1 MQTLAADTVPVQA
14 LEAAVAAL
22 RGRAVDML
30 GELVRQPSLL
40 GDEAAAQLRMR
51 HEFQRLGLQVDE
63 FEIDEDKI
71 RDHPGYSP
79 SIVAYAGRRNVVGVH
94 RPKGP
99 VRGKSLILNGHID
112 VVPVGAEGLW
122 TRPPFEP
129 WIAGDKLYGRG
140 AGDMKAGIV
149 AYTMAFEAL
158 QCLDLEPA
166 APVFL
171 QSVIEE
177 ECTGNGALA
186 CLVQGYRA
194 DAALIPE
201 PIPGIMTGQMGV
213 MWAAIEVLGTPV
225 HAAVAQTGVA
235 AIEFAW
241 YLCTQLK
248 ELEAQWNEPDNRHP
262 HYAHHDH
269 PINFNIG
276 KLSGGEW
283 ASSVATQCRADVRIG
298 FYPGMKPAQ
307 VRALVEAVLRAAYEA
322 HPRKASVRY
331 EVTYAGFQAE
341 GMLVDMN
348 QPMVDM
354 LMACHHEV
362 AGGTMPLIA
371 STATTDA
378 RFFQLYGGIPATC
391 YGPQSGNTHGI
402 DEWVS
407 IDSMMEVSTVLALFM
422 ARWCQLNRTS
432 G

>member
-1 MQTLAADTVPVQA
+1 MSAILEASIEVQA
-14 LEAAVAAL
+14 IRDAVSAL
-22 RGRAVDML
+22 RQPAIDLLSR
-30 GELVRQPSLL
+30 LVAEPSLL
-40 GDEAAAQLRMR
+40 GDEASAQALMAQQFAQL
-51 HEFQRLGLQVDE
+51 GLRVDE
-63 FEIDEDKI
+63 FEIDEDRI

-79 SIVAYAGRRNVVGVH
+79 SIVSYAGRRNVVGVH
-94 RPKGP
+94 QPMGP

-112 VVPVGAEGLW
+112 VVPVGAQRLW

-129 WIAGDKLYGRG
+129 WIDGDKLYGRG
-140 AGDMKAGIV
+140 SGDMKAGIV
-149 AYTMAFEAL
+149 AYCMAFEAL
-158 QCLDLEPA
+158 RRLGVEPA
-166 APVFL
+166 APVYL

-186 CLVQGYRA
+186 CLVQGYKG

-213 MWAAIEVLGTPV
+213 MWVGIEVLGLPV

-235 AIEFAW
+235 AIEFAQ
-241 YLCTQLK
+241 YLCAKLK
-248 ELEAQWNEPDNRHP
+248 EIEAQWNEPANRHP
-262 HYAHHDH
+262 HYAQHDH

-307 VRALVEAVLRAAYEA
+307 VRALIEAAVKAAYEA
-322 HPRKASVRY
+322 HPKKASVRY
-331 EVTYAGFQAE
+331 ELIYEGFQAE

-348 QPMVDM
+348 QPMIDT
-354 LMACHHEV
+354 LKACHREV
-362 AGGTMPLIA
+362 AGGQMALIA

-407 IDSMMEVSTVLALFM
+407 LDSMMEVTQVLALFM
-422 ARWCQLNRTS
+422 ARWCGVNER
-432 G
+432 

>member
-1 MQTLAADTVPVQA
+1 MSAVLDQELPLSAIAD
-14 LEAAVAAL
+14 AVAAL
-22 RGRAVDML
+22 HAPAVAML
-30 GELVRQPSLL
+30 SDLVREPSLL
-40 GDEAAAQLRMR
+40 GDEASAQRRMASSF
-51 HEFQRLGLQVDE
+51 HELGLRVDE
-63 FEIDEDKI
+63 FDVDDDAI
-71 RDHPGYSP
+71 RAHPGYSP
-79 SIVAYAGRRNVVGVH
+79 SIISYAGRRNVVGVH
-94 RPKGP
+94 LPRGP

-112 VVPVGAEGLW
+112 VVPVGAERLW
-122 TRPPFEP
+122 SQSPFDP
-129 WIAGDKLYGRG
+129 VIDGDKLYGRG

-158 QCLDLEPA
+158 RRIGLEPA

-201 PIPGIMTGQMGV
+201 PIPGIMDAQMGV
-213 MWAAIEVLGTPV
+213 MWVGIEVLGTPV

-235 AIEFAW
+235 AIEFVQ
-241 YLCTQLK
+241 YLCAKLK
-248 ELEAQWNEPDNRHP
+248 ELEAQWNEPANRHP
-262 HYAHHDH
+262 HYCNHDH

-307 VRALVEAVLRAAYEA
+307 VRALVEALLRAAYEA
-322 HPRKASVRY
+322 HPKKASVRY
-331 EVTYAGFQAE
+331 ELIYEGFQAE

-348 QPMVDM
+348 TTMVHLLQDCHRDIAGTEAQPMA
-354 LMACHHEV
+354 L
-362 AGGTMPLIA
+362 
-371 STATTDA
+371 TATTDA

-391 YGPQSGNTHGI
+391 YGPQAGNTHGI

-407 IDSMMEVSTVLALFM
+407 IDSMMQVTQVLTLFM
-422 ARWCQLNRTS
+422 ARWCGVNER
-432 G
+432 

>member
-1 MQTLAADTVPVQA
+1 MSAVLDTAPDTQA
-14 LEAAVAAL
+14 IRDVVSSL
-22 RGRAVDML
+22 RQPAVDML
-30 GELVRQPSLL
+30 CQLVAEPSLL
-40 GDEAAAQLRMR
+40 GDEASAQALMAQ
-51 HEFQRLGLQVDE
+51 HFKQLGLRVDE

-79 SIVAYAGRRNVVGVH
+79 SIVSYAGRRNVVGVH
-94 RPKGP
+94 QPQGP

-112 VVPVGAEGLW
+112 VVPVGAQRLW
-122 TRPPFEP
+122 TRAPFEP
-129 WIAGDKLYGRG
+129 WIDGDKLYGRG
-140 AGDMKAGIV
+140 SGDMKAGIV
-149 AYTMAFEAL
+149 AYCMAFEAL
-158 QCLDLEPA
+158 RKLGYEPA
-166 APVFL
+166 APVVL

-186 CLVQGYRA
+186 CLVQGYKG

-213 MWAAIEVLGTPV
+213 MWVGIEVLGTPV

-235 AIEFAW
+235 AIEFAQ
-241 YLCTQLK
+241 YLCARLK
-248 ELEAQWNEPDNRHP
+248 ELEAQWNEPVNRHP
-262 HYAHHDH
+262 HYAQHDH

-307 VRALVEAVLRAAYEA
+307 VRALIEAVIKAAYEA
-322 HPRKASVRY
+322 HPKKASVRY
-331 EVTYAGFQAE
+331 ELIYEGFQAE

-348 QPMVDM
+348 QPMIDT
-354 LMACHHEV
+354 LKTCHHEV
-362 AGGTMPLIA
+362 AGGQMELIA

-407 IDSMMEVSTVLALFM
+407 IDSMMEVSAVIALFI
-422 ARWCQLNRTS
+422 ARWCRLNER
-432 G
+432 

>member
-1 MQTLAADTVPVQA
+1 MSAVIDAVPDTQA
-14 LEAAVAAL
+14 IRDAVAAL
-22 RGRAVDML
+22 RQPAVDL
-30 GELVRQPSLL
+30 LLQLVAEPSLL
-40 GDEAAAQLRMR
+40 GDEASAQALMARRFAQL
-51 HEFQRLGLQVDE
+51 GLRVDE
-63 FEIDEDKI
+63 FEVDEDKI

-79 SIVAYAGRRNVVGVH
+79 SIVSYAGRRNVVGVH
-94 RPKGP
+94 QPKGA
-99 VRGKSLILNGHID
+99 VRGRSLILNGHID
-112 VVPVGAEGLW
+112 VVPVGAQRLW
-122 TRPPFEP
+122 TRPPFAP
-129 WIAGDKLYGRG
+129 WIDGDRLYGRG

-149 AYTMAFEAL
+149 AYCMAFEAL
-158 QCLDLEPA
+158 RNLGLEPA
-166 APVFL
+166 APVYL

-186 CLVQGYRA
+186 CLVQGYQA

-213 MWAAIEVLGTPV
+213 MWVGIEVLGTPV

-235 AIEFAW
+235 AIEFAQ
-241 YLCTQLK
+241 YLCAKLK
-248 ELEAQWNEPDNRHP
+248 EIEAQWNQPANRHP

-307 VRALVEAVLRAAYEA
+307 VRALIEAALKAAYEA
-322 HPRKASVRY
+322 HPKKASVRY
-331 EVTYAGFQAE
+331 EVLYEGFQAE

-348 QPMVDM
+348 QPMIDT
-354 LMACHHEV
+354 LKACHHAV
-362 AGGTMPLIA
+362 AGGLMPLVA

-391 YGPQSGNTHGI
+391 YGPQADNTHGI

-407 IDSMMEVSTVLALFM
+407 VASMMEVTQVLALFM
-422 ARWCQLNRTS
+422 ARWCGVNGR
-432 G
+432 

>member
-1 MQTLAADTVPVQA
+1 MSAMLDATLDIGAIRDT
-14 LEAAVAAL
+14 VAAL
-22 RGRAVDML
+22 RQPAV
-30 GELVRQPSLL
+30 ELLSQLVAEPSLL
-40 GDEAAAQLRMR
+40 GDEASAQARMAG
-51 HEFQRLGLQVDE
+51 HFAQLGLQVDQ

-79 SIVAYAGRRNVVGVH
+79 SIVPYSGRRNVVGVH
-94 RPKGP
+94 QPKGP

-112 VVPVGAEGLW
+112 VVPVGAQRLW

-129 WIAGDKLYGRG
+129 RIDGDKLYGRG
-140 AGDMKAGIV
+140 SGDMKAGIV
-149 AYTMAFEAL
+149 AYCMAFEAL
-158 QCLDLEPA
+158 RRMGLEPA
-166 APVFL
+166 APVYL

-213 MWAAIEVLGTPV
+213 MWVGIEVLGLPV

-235 AIEFAW
+235 AIEFVQ
-241 YLCTQLK
+241 YLCAKLK
-248 ELEAQWNEPDNRHP
+248 EIEAQWNQPANRHP
-262 HYAHHDH
+262 HYADHDH

-283 ASSVATQCRADVRIG
+283 ASSVATQCRADVRVG
-298 FYPGMKPAQ
+298 FYPGVKPAQ
-307 VRALVEAVLRAAYEA
+307 VRALVEAALKAAYEA
-322 HPRKASVRY
+322 HPKKASVRY
-331 EVTYAGFQAE
+331 EVLYEGFQAE

-348 QPMVDM
+348 QPMIDT
-354 LMACHHEV
+354 LKACHHAV
-362 AGGTMPLIA
+362 AGGQMALIA

-391 YGPQSGNTHGI
+391 YGPHSGNTHGI

-407 IDSMMEVSTVLALFM
+407 IDSMMEVTQVLALFM
-422 ARWCQLNRTS
+422 ARWCGVNRL
-432 G
+432 

>member
-1 MQTLAADTVPVQA
+1 MSATLSETIPTQAIRDAVAGLRTPA
-14 LEAAVAAL
+14 LELLRALVA
-22 RGRAVDML
+22 
-30 GELVRQPSLL
+30 EPSLL
-40 GDEAAAQLRMR
+40 GDEASA
-51 HEFQRLGLQVDE
+51 QRLMAQHFRALGLRVEE
-63 FEIDEDKI
+63 FEIDADKI
-71 RDHPGYSP
+71 RHHPGFSP
-79 SIVAYAGRRNVVGVH
+79 SILPYAGRRNVVGVH
-94 RPKGP
+94 QPKGP

-112 VVPVGAEGLW
+112 VVPVGAARLW
-122 TRPPFEP
+122 SRPPFEP
-129 WIAGDKLYGRG
+129 RLDGDKLYGRG

-149 AYTMAFEAL
+149 AYCMAFEAL
-158 QCLDLEPA
+158 HRLGFEPA

-194 DAALIPE
+194 EAALIPE
-201 PIPGIMTGQMGV
+201 PIPGIMTSQMGV
-213 MWAAIEVLGTPV
+213 MWVGIEVLGTPV

-235 AIEFAW
+235 AIEFAQ
-241 YLCTQLK
+241 YLCAKLK
-248 ELEAQWNEPDNRHP
+248 EVEAQWNEPANRHP

-298 FYPGMKPAQ
+298 FYPGIKPAQ
-307 VRALVEAVLRAAYEA
+307 ARALIEAVLKAAYEA
-322 HPRKASVRY
+322 HPKKGSVRY
-331 EVTYAGFQAE
+331 ELIYEGFQAE

-348 QPMVDM
+348 QPMINA
-354 LMACHHEV
+354 LKACHHEV
-362 AGGTMPLIA
+362 AGGQMELIA

-407 IDSMMEVSTVLALFM
+407 IDSMMEVSAVLALFM
-422 ARWCQLNRTS
+422 ARWCRLNEH
-432 G
+432 

>member
-1 MQTLAADTVPVQA
+1 MQTLAPETIP
-14 LEAAVAAL
+14 LEA
-22 RGRAVDML
+22 L
-30 GELVRQPSLL
+30 GEAVRGLRTQAVNLLSDLVREPSLL
-40 GDEAAAQLRMR
+40 GQEASAQLRMR
-51 HEFQRLGLQVDE
+51 QEFEALGLRVDE
-63 FEIDEDKI
+63 FEIDEDRI

-79 SIVAYAGRRNVVGVH
+79 SILPYNGRRNVVGVH
-94 RPKGP
+94 QPQGP

-112 VVPVGAEGLW
+112 VVPVGAQRLW

-129 WIAGDKLYGRG
+129 RVDGDKLYGRG

-149 AYTMAFEAL
+149 AYCMAFEAL
-158 QCLDLEPA
+158 RKLGLEPA

-171 QSVIEE
+171 QSVVEE

-186 CLVQGYRA
+186 CLVQGYTA

-213 MWAAIEVLGTPV
+213 MWVGIEVLGTPV

-235 AIEFAW
+235 AIEFAQ
-241 YLCTQLK
+241 YLCAKLK
-248 ELEAQWNEPDNRHP
+248 EIEAEWNEPANRHP

-307 VRALVEAVLRAAYEA
+307 VRALVEAALRAAYEA
-322 HPRKASVRY
+322 HPKKASVRY
-331 EVTYAGFQAE
+331 EIIYEGFQAE

-348 QPMVDM
+348 QPMIQTLKD
-354 LMACHHEV
+354 CHHAV
-362 AGGTMPLIA
+362 AGGNMLLIA

-391 YGPQSGNTHGI
+391 YGPEAGNTHGI

-407 IDSMMEVSTVLALFM
+407 IDSMMEVTQVLALFM
-422 ARWCQLNRTS
+422 ARWCGVQEA
-432 G
+432 

>member
-1 MQTLAADTVPVQA
+1 MSTLATEVVP
-14 LEAAVAAL
+14 LPAVAEAVHGL
-22 RGRAVDML
+22 RDQAVQML
-30 GELVRQPSLL
+30 CDLVREPSLL
-40 GDEAAAQLRMR
+40 GDEASAQRRMA
-51 HEFQRLGLQVDE
+51 ETFAELGLSVEE

-79 SIVAYAGRRNVVGVH
+79 SIVSYAGRRNVVGVH
-94 RPKGP
+94 QPQG
-99 VRGKSLILNGHID
+99 VVQGKSLILNGHID
-112 VVPVGAEGLW
+112 VVPVGAQRLW
-122 TRPPFEP
+122 SHPPFEP
-129 WIAGDKLYGRG
+129 VVHGDHLYGRG

-149 AYTMAFEAL
+149 AYCMAFEAL
-158 QCLDLEPA
+158 RRLGLEPA
-166 APVFL
+166 ATVYL

-201 PIPGIMTGQMGV
+201 PIPGIMSSQMGV
-213 MWAAIEVLGTPV
+213 MWVGIEVLGTPV

-235 AIEFAW
+235 AIEFAQ
-241 YLCTQLK
+241 YLCSQLK
-248 ELEAQWNEPDNRHP
+248 LIEAQWNQPEHRHP

-298 FYPGMKPAQ
+298 FYPGIKPAQ
-307 VRALVEAVLRAAYEA
+307 VRALIEAALKAAYEA
-322 HPRKASVRY
+322 HPKKAHVRY
-331 EVTYAGFQAE
+331 ELIYEGFQAE
-341 GMLVDMN
+341 GMLVDLN
-348 QPMVDM
+348 QPMIHT
-354 LMACHHEV
+354 LKACHHEV
-362 AGGTMPLIA
+362 AGGNMPLIA

-391 YGPQSGNTHGI
+391 YGPHSGNTHGI

-407 IDSMMEVSTVLALFM
+407 IDSMMEVTQVLALFM
-422 ARWCQLNRTS
+422 ARWCGVNRI
-432 G
+432 

>member
-1 MQTLAADTVPVQA
+1 MPATMSKGLDTQA
-14 LEAAVAAL
+14 LIESVSSLRAGAVQ
-22 RGRAVDML
+22 ML
-30 GELVRQPSLL
+30 CDLVAEPSLL
-40 GDEAAAQLRMR
+40 GDEASAQALVARQFA
-51 HEFQRLGLQVDE
+51 HLGLRVDE
-63 FEIDEDKI
+63 FEIDEDRI

-79 SIVAYAGRRNVVGVH
+79 SIVSYTGRRNVVGVH
-94 RPKGP
+94 RPHGP
-99 VRGKSLILNGHID
+99 VRGRSLILNGHID
-112 VVPVGAEGLW
+112 VVPVGAQRLW

-129 WIAGDKLYGRG
+129 WIDGDKLYGRG

-149 AYTMAFEAL
+149 AYCMAFEAL
-158 QCLDLEPA
+158 RKLGLEPA
-166 APVFL
+166 APVYL

-186 CLVQGYRA
+186 CLVQGYQG

-213 MWAAIEVLGTPV
+213 MWVGIEVLGTPV

-235 AIEFAW
+235 AIEFAQ
-241 YLCTQLK
+241 YLCAKLK
-248 ELEAQWNEPDNRHP
+248 EIEAQWNEPAHRHP

-298 FYPGMKPAQ
+298 FYPGIKPAA
-307 VRALVEAVLRAAYEA
+307 VRALVEAALKAAYEA
-322 HPRKASVRY
+322 HPKKASVRY
-331 EVTYAGFQAE
+331 EVLYQGFQAE

-348 QPMVDM
+348 QPMIDT
-354 LMACHHEV
+354 LKACHHAV
-362 AGGTMPLIA
+362 AGGQMPLIA

-391 YGPQSGNTHGI
+391 YGPASGNTHGI

-407 IDSMMEVSTVLALFM
+407 IDSMMEVTQVLALFM
-422 ARWCQLNRTS
+422 ARWCGLNER
-432 G
+432 

>member
-1 MQTLAADTVPVQA
+1 MSAVIDAVPDTQA
-14 LEAAVAAL
+14 IRDAVAAL
-22 RGRAVDML
+22 RQPAVDL
-30 GELVRQPSLL
+30 LLQLVAEPSLL
-40 GDEAAAQLRMR
+40 GDEASAQALMARRFAQL
-51 HEFQRLGLQVDE
+51 GLRVDE
-63 FEIDEDKI
+63 FEVDEDKI

-79 SIVAYAGRRNVVGVH
+79 SIVSYAGRRNVVGVH
-94 RPKGP
+94 QPKGA
-99 VRGKSLILNGHID
+99 VRGRSLILNGHID
-112 VVPVGAEGLW
+112 VVPVGAQRLW
-122 TRPPFEP
+122 TRPPFAP
-129 WIAGDKLYGRG
+129 WIDGDRLYGRG

-149 AYTMAFEAL
+149 AYCMAFEAL
-158 QCLDLEPA
+158 RNLGLEPA
-166 APVFL
+166 APVYL

-186 CLVQGYRA
+186 CLVQGYQA

-213 MWAAIEVLGTPV
+213 MWVGIEVLGTPV

-235 AIEFAW
+235 AIEFAQ
-241 YLCTQLK
+241 YLCAKLK
-248 ELEAQWNEPDNRHP
+248 EIEAQWNQPANRHP

-307 VRALVEAVLRAAYEA
+307 VRALIEAALKAAYEA
-322 HPRKASVRY
+322 HPKKASVRY
-331 EVTYAGFQAE
+331 EVLYEGFQAE

-348 QPMVDM
+348 QPMIDT
-354 LMACHHEV
+354 LKACHHAV
-362 AGGTMPLIA
+362 AGGLMPLVA

-391 YGPQSGNTHGI
+391 YGPQAGNTHGI

-407 IDSMMEVSTVLALFM
+407 VASMMEVTQVLALFM
-422 ARWCQLNRTS
+422 ARWCGVNGR
-432 G
+432 

>member
-1 MQTLAADTVPVQA
+1 MSAVLDTAPGAQA
-14 LEAAVAAL
+14 IRDAVAHL
-22 RGRAVDML
+22 RQPVV
-30 GELVRQPSLL
+30 ELLCKLVAEPSLL
-40 GDEAAAQLRMR
+40 GHEASAQALMAR
-51 HEFQRLGLQVDE
+51 HFGRLGLRVDE
-63 FEIDEDKI
+63 FEVDEDKI

-79 SIVAYAGRRNVVGVH
+79 SIVSYSGRRNIVGVH
-94 RPKGP
+94 QPKGP

-112 VVPVGAEGLW
+112 VVPVGAPRLW

-129 WIAGDKLYGRG
+129 WTDGDKLYGRG

-149 AYTMAFEAL
+149 AYCMAFEAL
-158 QCLDLEPA
+158 RRLGLEPA
-166 APVFL
+166 APVYL

-213 MWAAIEVLGTPV
+213 MWVGIEVLGTPV

-235 AIEFAW
+235 AIEFAQ
-241 YLCTQLK
+241 YLCAKLK
-248 ELEAQWNEPDNRHP
+248 EIEAQWNAPANRHP
-262 HYAHHDH
+262 HYAHHEH

-307 VRALVEAVLRAAYEA
+307 VRALVEAAVKAAYEA
-322 HPRKASVRY
+322 HPKKASVRY
-331 EVTYAGFQAE
+331 ELIYEGFQAE

-348 QPMVDM
+348 QPMIDT
-354 LMACHHEV
+354 LQACHREV
-362 AGGTMPLIA
+362 AGGGPALVA

-391 YGPQSGNTHGI
+391 YGPVSGNTHGI

-407 IDSMMEVSTVLALFM
+407 IASMMEVTQVLALFI
-422 ARWCQLNRTS
+422 ARWCGLNER
-432 G
+432 

>member
-1 MQTLAADTVPVQA
+1 MSAVLDNTPATQA
-14 LEAAVAAL
+14 IRDAVSAL
-22 RGRAVDML
+22 RQPAVGL
-30 GELVRQPSLL
+30 LSELVAHPSLL
-40 GDEAAAQLRMR
+40 GDEASAQALMTRHFAQL
-51 HEFQRLGLQVDE
+51 GLRVDE
-63 FEIDEDKI
+63 FEIDEDRI

-79 SIVAYAGRRNVVGVH
+79 SIVPYAGRHNVVGVH
-94 RPKGP
+94 QPKGP
-99 VRGKSLILNGHID
+99 VRGRSLILNGHID
-112 VVPVGAEGLW
+112 VVPVGAQRLW

-129 WIAGDKLYGRG
+129 RIDGDKLYGRG

-149 AYTMAFEAL
+149 AYCMAFEAL
-158 QCLDLEPA
+158 RKLGYEPA

-213 MWAAIEVLGTPV
+213 MWVGIEVLGLPV

-235 AIEFAW
+235 AIEFVQ
-241 YLCTQLK
+241 YLCAKLK
-248 ELEAQWNEPDNRHP
+248 EIEAQWNEPANRHP

-298 FYPGMKPAQ
+298 FYPGIKPSA
-307 VRALVEAVLRAAYEA
+307 VRALIEAALKAAYEA
-322 HPRKASVRY
+322 HPKKASVRY
-331 EVTYAGFQAE
+331 EVLYEGFQAE

-348 QPMVDM
+348 QPMIDT
-354 LMACHHEV
+354 LKACHHEV
-362 AGGTMPLIA
+362 AGGIMPLIA

-391 YGPQSGNTHGI
+391 YGPHAGNTHGI

-407 IDSMMEVSTVLALFM
+407 IDSMMEVSAVIALFI
-422 ARWCQLNRTS
+422 ARWCGLNER
-432 G
+432 